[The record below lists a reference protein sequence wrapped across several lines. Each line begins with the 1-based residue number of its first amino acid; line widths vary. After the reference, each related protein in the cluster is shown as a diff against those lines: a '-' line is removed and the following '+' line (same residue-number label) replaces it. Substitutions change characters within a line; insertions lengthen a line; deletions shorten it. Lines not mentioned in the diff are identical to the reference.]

1 MQTITINKKEHEFK
15 EKKEVNM
22 KGLKGGMG
30 REKCNYVI
38 ISKFKKNEKW
48 LHKVGQE
55 EETDIDGV
63 C

>member
-22 KGLKGGMG
+22 KGLEGEMG

-38 ISKFKKNEKW
+38 ISKFKKK
-48 LHKVGQE
+48 
-55 EETDIDGV
+55 
-63 C
+63 